1 MKQDYLCKLAEISL
15 NIANVVD
22 RQGANDDC
30 SLADS
35 LGMGYRALSSYL
47 RQGVKAIVDIQE
59 RCTGAQERA
68 QLAEISEQSARYF
81 LKDIFGDEEIDS
93 VSDDDK
99 NKIKEFV
106 SALLN
111 SEDDEQP

>member
-47 RQGVKAIVDIQE
+47 QGVKAIVDI
-59 RCTGAQERA
+59 
-68 QLAEISEQSARYF
+68 
-81 LKDIFGDEEIDS
+81 IDS

>member
-59 RCTGAQERA
+59 RCTGAFESSNF
-68 QLAEISEQSARYF
+68 QLRICRSRKYPSKAHGTSSRTYSTT
-81 LKDIFGDEEIDS
+81 K
-93 VSDDDK
+93 K
-99 NKIKEFV
+99 
-106 SALLN
+106 
-111 SEDDEQP
+111 